1 MAETLSA
8 IQLIQLAQSLTRM
21 QASLTDYELHHYP
34 DLSTAQKNKLE
45 FALSQLS
52 VAAGRIYAFSVQ
64 LEFQDAEKQLQ
75 QIQGATAALN
85 KFLKTAQKI
94 QQVIDIVSS
103 IASLADSIISHDIGG
118 IAKDIDAV
126 VQMLSNA

>member
-8 IQLIQLAQSLTRM
+8 VQLIQLAQSLTRM
-21 QASLTDYELHHYP
+21 QASLTYYELRHYT
-34 DLSTAQKNKLE
+34 DLSIAQKNKIE

-52 VAAGRIYAFSVQ
+52 AAAGRIYAFSVQ
-64 LEFQDAEKQLQ
+64 LEFEEAAKQLQ
-75 QIQGATAALN
+75 QIQGATAGLN

-118 IAKDIDAV
+118 IAKGIDQV
-126 VQMLSNA
+126 VQMLSNT